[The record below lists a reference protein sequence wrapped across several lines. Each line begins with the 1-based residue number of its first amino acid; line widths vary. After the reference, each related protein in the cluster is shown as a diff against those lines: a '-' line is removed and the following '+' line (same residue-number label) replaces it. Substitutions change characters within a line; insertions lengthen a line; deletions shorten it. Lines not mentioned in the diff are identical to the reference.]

1 MQKGLTESEINATCS
16 GSTFV
21 SVFFDND
28 EIVCANVGDSRA
40 ILARQSIFYLIQ
52 LIAKVGNSFTF
63 PKTISQVLRAKKRGF

>member
-40 ILARQSIFYLIQ
+40 ILARQSTSYIM
-52 LIAKVGNSFTF
+52 
-63 PKTISQVLRAKKRGF
+63 